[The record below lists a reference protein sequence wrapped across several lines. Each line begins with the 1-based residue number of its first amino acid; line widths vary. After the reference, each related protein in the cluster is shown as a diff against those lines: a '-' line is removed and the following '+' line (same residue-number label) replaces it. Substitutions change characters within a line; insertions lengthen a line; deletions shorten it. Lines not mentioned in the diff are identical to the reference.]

1 VRIMIAGGG
10 TGGHIYP
17 GVAIADA
24 IEHRAPDTQVY
35 FAGRRGSIEERVVS
49 QYGRP
54 FLTVP
59 SMGLA
64 RGLDLRNLVMPFVVA
79 AGYLKAFF
87 CLLARRPDAAVG
99 TGGFISVP
107 PILAAATLGVPVV
120 LQEQNSYPGLAT
132 RILSRW
138 ARSVHISFDETEAHL
153 PRARRVEMTGNPVRA
168 ELKEL
173 RRDEARKA
181 LGLSPDAPVLLAI
194 GGSGGAHRINEAIT
208 SALPELRTMGV
219 ELIAQTGADD
229 IDAVR
234 EAVRVSGIP
243 GTVGSFFDEVGPIFA
258 ACDLIVSR
266 AGATALAEIALV
278 GRPSI
283 LVPYPH
289 ATEGHQMKNARA
301 MERAGAAVVIPDQ
314 ELDGETLAKNVR
326 ELLNDRVQ
334 LAAMADAA
342 GALARPDAA
351 DRVAR
356 DVLALA
362 AGAGSETGDGDE
374 RNTGERG
381 MSS

>member
-24 IEHRAPDTQVY
+24 IERRAPGTEVY
-35 FAGRRGSIEERVVS
+35 FVGRRCSIEERVVS
-49 QYGRP
+49 KHGRP
-54 FLTVP
+54 FLAVP

-64 RGLDLRNLVMPFVVA
+64 RGFNLRNLVMPFVVA
-79 AGYLKAFF
+79 AGYLKALF
-87 CLLARRPDAAVG
+87 CLIVRRPAVAVG

-107 PILAAATLGVPVV
+107 PILAAVTLGVPVV

-138 ARSVHISFDETEAHL
+138 AKTVHVSFDETGAHL
-153 PRARRVEMTGNPVRA
+153 PRARRVEVTGNPVRT
-168 ELKEL
+168 ELLDL
-173 RRDEARKA
+173 RRDEARRV
-181 LGLSPDAPVLLAI
+181 LGLSPEASVLLTI
-194 GGSGGAHRINEAIT
+194 GGSRGAHRINAALIE
-208 SALPELRTMGV
+208 ALPELRAMGV
-219 ELIAQTGADD
+219 ELIAQAGQDD
-229 IDAVR
+229 FHAVR
-234 EAVRVSGIP
+234 GAVRASGI
-243 GTVGSFFDEVGPIFA
+243 VGKAEPFFDDVGPILVA
-258 ACDLIVSR
+258 SDLIVSR

-301 MERAGAAVVIPDQ
+301 MERAGAAFVIPD
-314 ELDGETLAKNVR
+314 EKLDGRVLANKVR

-334 LAAMADAA
+334 LAAMAGAA

-356 DVLALA
+356 DVLARA
-362 AGAGSETGDGDE
+362 AGVGCETGDCDE
-374 RNTGERG
+374 CTTSGRG
-381 MSS
+381 ISS

>member
-1 VRIMIAGGG
+1 MRIMIAGGG